1 MYRAGTVKR
10 TEPFLVLLDG
20 DDVERSFKRLGSYI
34 PSIND
39 RVIAIKEG
47 TSYIILGNVVS

>member
-10 TEPFLVLLDG
+10 TEPCFFFVVGG
-20 DDVERSFKRLGSYI
+20 DVGRSFKRLGSYI

-47 TSYIILGNVVS
+47 TSYIILGNVV